1 MQTKSTEKEFMAAS
15 NTWEESVSAWVDG
28 EAPIRPEDLN
38 SPYGRQ
44 LWDTYH
50 LIGDVMRS
58 QELAIEPSERFY
70 ARVSK
75 AIDEE
80 PTVVAPGRI
89 RTQAR
94 RRWPGL
100 AVAAAMVLAFG
111 VWFGVGSSNVSA
123 PTETPLL
130 VQAGDELPWSDYIDA
145 HQSLAGVAP
154 ARYASFTD
162 GVQ

>member
-1 MQTKSTEKEFMAAS
+1 MRKKSIEKVTVVAS
-15 NTWEESVSAWVDG
+15 HWEESVSTWVDG
-28 EAPIRPEDLN
+28 EAPIRPEDLD

-58 QELAIEPSERFY
+58 QELALEPSERFY

-80 PTVVAPGRI
+80 PTVVAPGRVC
-89 RTQAR
+89 AYWP
-94 RRWPGL
+94 RRWSGL
-100 AVAAAMVLAFG
+100 AVAAAMVLVLG
-111 VWFGVGSSNVSA
+111 VWLGTDSINA
-123 PTETPLL
+123 PAPDEAPLL
-130 VQAGDELPWSDYIDA
+130 VQAEDELLWSDYIDA

-154 ARYASFTD
+154 ARYASFAD